1 MKCKYCVGT
10 CRKNGKQLTGQQK
23 YQCIVCKKYQQLTY
37 KYQACDIGIDES
49 IIKHVK
55 RGNGIRDISYIINIS
70 NTTVIKRIRR
80 IASCLEST
88 YASGKGCVYEMDE
101 LRTFSGYKKNDQWLI
116 YAINK
121 GTREVVDLFIGRR
134 NKENIKIIVDKVLVY
149 FPQKIYTDGL
159 NIYPGL
165 IDKTIHRPGRY
176 VTNRIER
183 KNLTFRTHLKRLTR
197 STLCFSK
204 KVDMLE
210 ACVKIYLW
218 A

>member
-1 MKCKYCVGT
+1 MKCKYCSDV
-10 CRKNGKQLTGQQK
+10 CKKSGKQLSGKQK
-23 YQCIVCKKYQQLTY
+23 YQCVACKKYQQCNYTY
-37 KYQACDIGIDES
+37 HAYEKEINES

-55 RGNGIRDISYIINIS
+55 RGNGIRDIAYLLDIS
-70 NTTVIKRIRR
+70 AVTVIDRIRI
-80 IASCLEST
+80 IASTLEST

-134 NKENIKIIVDKVLVY
+134 NKENIKIIVDKVLTY
-149 FPQKIYTDGL
+149 FPRKIYTDGL
-159 NIYPGL
+159 NIYPSL

-197 STLCFSK
+197 NTLCFSK
-204 KVDMLE
+204 KVDMLA

>member
-10 CRKNGKQLTGQQK
+10 CRKNGKQLSGKQK
-23 YQCIVCKKYQQLTY
+23 YQCVACKKYQQCNYTY
-37 KYQACDIGIDES
+37 HAYEKEINES

-55 RGNGIRDISYIINIS
+55 RGNGIRDIAYLLDIS
-70 NTTVIKRIRR
+70 AVTVIDRIRI

-101 LRTFSGYKKNDQWLI
+101 LKTFSGYKKNEQWLI

-121 GTREVVDLFIGRR
+121 GTRDVVDMLVGRR
-134 NKENIKIIVDKVLVY
+134 IKENVKVVVDKVLK
-149 FPQKIYTDGL
+149 FSPRKIYTDGL
-159 NIYPGL
+159 NMYPTL
-165 IDKTIHRPGRY
+165 IDKSIHRPGRY

-183 KNLTFRTHLKRLTR
+183 KNLTLRTHLKRLNR
-197 STLCFSK
+197 STLCYSK

>member
-1 MKCKYCVGT
+1 MNCKYCSGLCKKSGRQST
-10 CRKNGKQLTGQQK
+10 GKQK
-23 YQCIVCKKYQQLTY
+23 YQCTVCKKYQQEVY
-37 KYQACDIGIDES
+37 AYQAYNKETNVS

-55 RGNGIRDISYIINIS
+55 RGNGIRDIAYLLNIS
-70 NTTVIKRIRR
+70 AVTVIDRIRL
-80 IASCLEST
+80 IASSIENR

-101 LRTFSGYKKNDQWLI
+101 LRTFAGCKKNEQWVI

-121 GTREVVDLFIGRR
+121 GTRSVVDLIVGRR
-134 NKENIKIIVDKVLVY
+134 DKENIKKIVDRVLEY
-149 FPQKIYTDGL
+149 SPRKIYTDGL

-165 IDKTIHRPGRY
+165 IDKAIHRPGRY

-183 KNLTFRTHLKRLTR
+183 KNLTLRIHLKRLVR
-197 STLCFSK
+197 YTLCYSK